1 MHCVMDIR
9 HISFYIT
16 GEELNVNMIEVSNL
30 SKTYGHKHAVRN
42 LSFKVNEGELFA
54 FLGPNGSGK
63 STTIKMLMGL
73 TENTSGD
80 IEILGEQP
88 GVNSISL
95 KKKVSFV
102 PDTPDIMGKLTGK
115 EYLDFVASVYGMTQK
130 KYEEKSEEMLE
141 LFELTGTLGTL
152 VEEYSHGMRQKLV
165 IIGALMHEPKVVF
178 MDEPNVG
185 LDPKSNRNLKNYLK
199 NYVAGG
205 NTVFLTTH
213 TLSLAEEIADRI
225 LIIFEGEEKATG
237 TLSEL
242 RLKSGLESGTLE
254 DVFLS
259 LTGEEEVDVSDSES
273 RDAIG
278 G

>member
-1 MHCVMDIR
+1 M
-9 HISFYIT
+9 
-16 GEELNVNMIEVSNL
+16 NMIEVSNL

-199 NYVAGG
+199 KYVAGG

-242 RLKSGLESGTLE
+242 RIKSGLESGTLE

-259 LTGEEEVDVSDSES
+259 LTGEEEMDVSDSES

>member
-1 MHCVMDIR
+1 
-9 HISFYIT
+9 
-16 GEELNVNMIEVSNL
+16 MIEVRNL

-63 STTIKMLMGL
+63 STTIKMLTGL
-73 TENTSGD
+73 TEKSSGD
-80 IEILGEQP
+80 IEILGQQP
-88 GVNSISL
+88 GINSVSL
-95 KKKVSFV
+95 KRELSFV

-115 EYLDFVASVYGMTQK
+115 EYLDFVASVYQMSQEN
-130 KYEEKSEEMLE
+130 YEDKSKELLE
-141 LFELTGTLGTL
+141 LFDLSGALGTL

-165 IIGALMHEPKVVF
+165 ITGALMHEPKVIF

-185 LDPKSNRNLKNYLK
+185 LDPKSNRNLKSYLK
-199 NYVAGG
+199 KYVDDG

-213 TLSLAEEIADRI
+213 TLGLAEEIADRI
-225 LIIFEGEEKATG
+225 LIIYEGEEKATG

-242 RLKSGLESGTLE
+242 RTKSGLVSGSLE
-254 DVFLS
+254 DVFLA
-259 LTGEEEVDVSDSES
+259 LIGEEEVNVSDSES
-273 RDAIG
+273 RDSIG

>member
-1 MHCVMDIR
+1 
-9 HISFYIT
+9 
-16 GEELNVNMIEVSNL
+16 MIEVRNL
-30 SKTYGHKHAVRN
+30 SKTYGNKQAVRN

-63 STTIKMLMGL
+63 STTIKMLTGL
-73 TENTSGD
+73 TEKTSGEID
-80 IEILGEQP
+80 IIGDEP

-102 PDTPDIMGKLTGK
+102 PDTPDIMGKLTGG
-115 EYLDFVASVYGMTQK
+115 EYLDFVASVYGMAQENYEK
-130 KYEEKSEEMLE
+130 KSGALLE
-141 LFELTGTLGTL
+141 LFDLTGALGTL

-165 IIGALMHEPKVVF
+165 ITGALMHEPKVIF

-199 NYVAGG
+199 QYVAEG

-225 LIIFEGEEKATG
+225 LIIYEGEEKATG

-242 RLKSGLESGTLE
+242 RSKSGLGSGTLE

-259 LTGEEEVDVSDSES
+259 LTGEEAVDVSDSES

>member
-1 MHCVMDIR
+1 
-9 HISFYIT
+9 
-16 GEELNVNMIEVSNL
+16 MIEVRNL
-30 SKTYGHKHAVRN
+30 TKTYGHKNAVHN
-42 LSFKVNEGELFA
+42 LSFQVNAGELFA

-73 TENTSGD
+73 TERSSGD
-80 IEILGEQP
+80 IEIIGEEP
-88 GVNSISL
+88 GVNSVSL
-95 KKKVSFV
+95 KRKLSFV

-115 EYLDFVASVYGMTQK
+115 EYLDFVASVYQMSQEN
-130 KYEEKSEEMLE
+130 YEEKSGELLE
-141 LFELTGTLGTL
+141 LFDLTGALGTL

-165 IIGALMHEPKVVF
+165 IIGALMHEPEVIF

-199 NYVAGG
+199 KYVTEG

-225 LIIFEGEEKATG
+225 LIIYEGEEKATG

-242 RLKSGLESGTLE
+242 RTESGLESGSLE
-254 DVFLS
+254 DVFLT

-273 RDAIG
+273 RDTIG

>member
-1 MHCVMDIR
+1 
-9 HISFYIT
+9 
-16 GEELNVNMIEVSNL
+16 MIEVSNL
-30 SKTYGHKHAVRN
+30 SKTYGQKHAVRN
-42 LSFKVNEGELFA
+42 LNFKVNNGELFA

-73 TENTSGD
+73 TENTSG
-80 IEILGEQP
+80 EITIIGEHP

-95 KKKVSFV
+95 KKEVSFV

-115 EYLDFVASVYGMTQK
+115 EYLDFVASVYGMTQE
-130 KYEEKSEEMLE
+130 KYEEKSGELLE
-141 LFELTGTLGTL
+141 LFELTEAVGTL

-199 NYVAGG
+199 KFVGEG

-225 LIIFEGEEKATG
+225 LIIYEGEEKATG
-237 TLSEL
+237 TLTEL
-242 RLKSGLESGTLE
+242 RAKSGLESGTLE

-259 LTGEEEVDVSDSES
+259 LTGEEEVNVSDSES
-273 RDAIG
+273 RAAVDG
-278 G
+278 